1 MDKTWLDTCITAG
14 EFLYGEY
21 PVSVLK
27 TLYETKGEKITTEQ
41 IMEYYDS
48 GSMMVCDGETVSP
61 LIATTDPMLGMF
73 KEADKNGN
81 PYASLHFDLDEL
93 EVLRKENSTIED
105 QPYWIP
111 TAKQIEELVENGY
124 ISSPGMTALEEKVRS
139 VGSDPTYLK
148 SLWPR
153 LSVGKIEMLE
163 SINAIISGMYPEASG
178 LEEGAELPPEMMKS
192 VPTIHSLNAMLPM
205 VNEFLNSVNNRN
217 RKGWPPA
224 ELFKKQHPRG
234 LTTMPTIMPGS
245 AHAAQTIRQAES
257 QLRAMGANV
266 DYSSID
272 SFATIGPYGERRV
285 VKVGRN
291 DPCPCGSGKKYKH
304 CHGR

>member
-1 MDKTWLDTCITAG
+1 MDKAWLDTCITAG

-21 PVSVLK
+21 PISVLQE
-27 TLYETKGEKITTEQ
+27 LYATKGERVSKQQ
-41 IMEYYDS
+41 IMEFFDS
-48 GSMMVCDGETVSP
+48 GSMMVCDGEMVSP

-73 KEADKNGN
+73 KDADRNGN

-93 EVLRKENSTIED
+93 RVLRKENAIVEK

-111 TAKQIEELVENGY
+111 TAAQIEELMENGY
-124 ISSPGMTALEEKVRS
+124 ISTPAMKKLEEKIRS
-139 VGSDPTYLK
+139 VGAAPDFLK
-148 SLWPR
+148 TLWPR
-153 LSVGKIEMLE
+153 LSARKLEMME
-163 SINAIISGMYPEASG
+163 AINMVFIGMYPKSVSP
-178 LEEGAELPPEMMKS
+178 EEGADPPPDMKES
-192 VPTIHSLNAMLPM
+192 VPTIDALNAMMPM
-205 VNEFLNSVNNRN
+205 VTGFLNSVNNRN
-217 RKGWPPA
+217 RKGWPPD
-224 ELFKKQHPRG
+224 ELAKKVPKYRG
-234 LTTMPTIMPGS
+234 MPTIIPGS
-245 AHAAQTIRQAES
+245 AAFARTLKEAEP

-272 SFATIGPYGERRV
+272 SFATVGPYGERRV

>member
-48 GSMMVCDGETVSP
+48 GSMMVCDGEMGSP
-61 LIATTDPMLGMF
+61 LIATADPILGMF

-93 EVLRKENSTIED
+93 EVLRKENSTIDD

-124 ISSPGMTALEEKVRS
+124 ISSPAMEKLEEKVRA
-139 VGSDPTYLK
+139 VGSDPEFLK
-148 SLWPR
+148 GLWAQV
-153 LSVGKIEMLE
+153 STGKLEMME
-163 SINAIISGMYPEASG
+163 AISAVISGMYPKASSI
-178 LEEGAELPPEMMKS
+178 EEGTELPPEMMAS
-192 VPTIHSLNAMLPM
+192 VPTIQALNAMMPM

-224 ELFKKQHPRG
+224 ELSKRMPRHQG
-234 LTTMPTIMPGS
+234 MPTIMPGS
-245 AHAAQTIRQAES
+245 AHAAQTIRQAEL

-272 SFATIGPYGERRV
+272 SFATIGPYSERRV

-291 DPCPCGSGKKYKH
+291 DPCPCGSGKKYKR

>member
-1 MDKTWLDTCITAG
+1 MDKAWLDTCITAG

-21 PVSVLK
+21 PITVLQE
-27 TLYETKGEKITTEQ
+27 LYATKGEKVTTEQ
-41 IMEYYDS
+41 IMEFFDS

-93 EVLRKENSTIED
+93 QVLRKENSVIED
-105 QPYWIP
+105 QLYWIP
-111 TAKQIEELVENGY
+111 TAKQIEELMESGY
-124 ISSPGMTALEEKVRS
+124 ISSSAMTALETKIKS
-139 VGSDPTYLK
+139 VGADPAYLK
-148 SLWPR
+148 DLWPG
-153 LSVGKIEMLE
+153 LSTGKIEMME
-163 SINAIISGMYPEASG
+163 GINAVISGMYPKSVG
-178 LEEGAELPPEMMKS
+178 LEEGKELPPEMLAK
-192 VPTIHSLNAMLPM
+192 VPTIQSLNAMMPM
-205 VNEFLNSVNNRN
+205 VNAFLNSVNNRN

-224 ELFKKQHPRG
+224 ELAKKMPKHRG
-234 LTTMPTIMPGS
+234 MPTIMPGS
-245 AHAAQTIRQAES
+245 AAFAKTLKEAEP

-272 SFATIGPYGERRV
+272 SFATVGPYGERRV

-304 CHGR
+304 CHGK

>member
-1 MDKTWLDTCITAG
+1 MDKAWLDTCITAG

-21 PVSVLK
+21 PITVLQE
-27 TLYETKGEKITTEQ
+27 LYATKGEKVTTEQ
-41 IMEYYDS
+41 IMEFFDS

-93 EVLRKENSTIED
+93 QVLRKENSVIED
-105 QPYWIP
+105 QLYWIP
-111 TAKQIEELVENGY
+111 TAKQIEELMESGY
-124 ISSPGMTALEEKVRS
+124 ISSSAMTALEAKIKS
-139 VGSDPTYLK
+139 VGADPAYLK
-148 SLWPR
+148 DLWPR
-153 LSVGKIEMLE
+153 LSTGKIEMME
-163 SINAIISGMYPEASG
+163 GINAVISGMYPKSVG
-178 LEEGAELPPEMMKS
+178 LEEGKELPPEMLAK
-192 VPTIHSLNAMLPM
+192 VPTIQSLNAMMPM
-205 VNEFLNSVNNRN
+205 VNAFLNSVNNRN

-224 ELFKKQHPRG
+224 ELAKKMPKHRG
-234 LTTMPTIMPGS
+234 MPTIMPGS
-245 AHAAQTIRQAES
+245 AAFAKTLKEAEP

-272 SFATIGPYGERRV
+272 SFATVGPYGERRV

-304 CHGR
+304 YRGK

>member
-48 GSMMVCDGETVSP
+48 GSMMVCDGEMVSP
-61 LIATTDPMLGMF
+61 LIATADPMLGMF
-73 KEADKNGN
+73 KKADKNGN

-93 EVLRKENSTIED
+93 EVLRKENSTIDD

-124 ISSPGMTALEEKVRS
+124 ISSLGMKALEEKVRA
-139 VGSDPTYLK
+139 VGSDPEFLK
-148 SLWPR
+148 GLWAQV
-153 LSVGKIEMLE
+153 STGKLEMME
-163 SINAIISGMYPEASG
+163 AISAVISGMYPKASEF
-178 LEEGAELPPEMMKS
+178 EEGAELPPEMMTS
-192 VPTIHSLNAMLPM
+192 VPTIQALNAMMPM

-224 ELFKKQHPRG
+224 ELSKRMPRHQG
-234 LTTMPTIMPGS
+234 MPTIMPGS
-245 AHAAQTIRQAES
+245 AHAAQTIRHAES

-291 DPCPCGSGKKYKH
+291 DPCPCGSGKKYKR

>member
-1 MDKTWLDTCITAG
+1 MDKAWLDTCITAG

-21 PVSVLK
+21 PITVLQE
-27 TLYETKGEKITTEQ
+27 LYATKGEKVTTEQ
-41 IMEYYDS
+41 IMEFFDG

-93 EVLRKENSTIED
+93 QVLRKENSVIED
-105 QPYWIP
+105 QLYWIP
-111 TAKQIEELVENGY
+111 TAKQIEELMESGY
-124 ISSPGMTALEEKVRS
+124 ISSSAMTALETKIKS
-139 VGSDPTYLK
+139 VGADPAYLK
-148 SLWPR
+148 DRWPR
-153 LSVGKIEMLE
+153 LSTGKIEMME
-163 SINAIISGMYPEASG
+163 GINAVISGMYPKSVG
-178 LEEGAELPPEMMKS
+178 LEEGKELPPEMLAK
-192 VPTIHSLNAMLPM
+192 VPTIQSLNAMMPM
-205 VNEFLNSVNNRN
+205 VTAFLNSVNNRN

-224 ELFKKQHPRG
+224 ELAKKMPKHLG
-234 LTTMPTIMPGS
+234 MPTIMPGS
-245 AHAAQTIRQAES
+245 AAFAKTLKEAEP

-272 SFATIGPYGERRV
+272 SFATVGPYGERRV

-304 CHGR
+304 CHGK